1 METMTPP
8 TLAPPPPETRA
19 PETVGPRIRVPLGRA
34 MEPRRGVRITR
45 RGIVLSLAAHL
56 VLGAAVWFSPIV
68 QRSEIPPELRPIE
81 QVEYLD
87 LAAWPEGVPG
97 GTPSAAAAPAG
108 EGDFTEP
115 GAVDSASGGALP
127 PFPRQAPSAIPRSSG
142 GGVAPGAGPR
152 AGVPGG
158 TGTDYSTGPR
168 TGAAGG
174 RLGAELGDRRL
185 IVPPQAAPERPLT
198 EHERFEGRLAE
209 QVRAINDSAQ
219 AENARQR
226 RMRNWTVKDD
236 KGREWGFGEGGGV
249 IVAGRKLPI
258 PIPSPN
264 VGRDQYGEEAEREKN
279 RQWRDTNRQGQ
290 ETERDNN
297 LRERARATRARVDE
311 ERRRARAAAGARP
324 DTAS

>member
-1 METMTPP
+1 MN
-8 TLAPPPPETRA
+8 
-19 PETVGPRIRVPLGRA
+19 PRP
-34 MEPRRGVRITR
+34 GVRITR
-45 RGIVLSLAAHL
+45 RGIVLSLAAHFL
-56 VLGAAVWFSPIV
+56 VGVAVWFSPIV
-68 QRSEIPPELRPIE
+68 QRPGIPPEPRPIE

-97 GTPSAAAAPAG
+97 GTPSPAAAPAG
-108 EGDFTEP
+108 PGHFAEP
-115 GAVDSASGGALP
+115 GAPDSASGGALP
-127 PFPRQAPSAIPRSSG
+127 PFPQQAPAAIPRSSG

-152 AGVPGG
+152 VGVPGG

-185 IVPPQAAPERPLT
+185 IVPPRAATDRPLT
-198 EHERFEGRLAE
+198 DHERFEGRLAD

-226 RMRNWTVKDD
+226 RLRNWTVKDKD
-236 KGREWGFGEGGGV
+236 GREWGFGEGGGV
-249 IVAGRKLPI
+249 MVAGRRIPV

-279 RQWRDTNRQGQ
+279 RQWRDTHRQG
-290 ETERDNN
+290 EEADRDNN
-297 LRERARATRARVDE
+297 LRDRARATRARVDE
-311 ERRRARAAAGARP
+311 DRRRARAGAKP